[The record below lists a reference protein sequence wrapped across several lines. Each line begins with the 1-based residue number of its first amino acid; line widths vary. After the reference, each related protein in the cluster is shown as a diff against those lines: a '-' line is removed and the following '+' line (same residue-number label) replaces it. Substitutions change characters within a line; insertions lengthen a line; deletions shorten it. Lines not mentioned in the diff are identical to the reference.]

1 MEIVIRR
8 AFGERM
14 KKLGLSYRRVSDH
27 PRIIFSLAYGTSPTK
42 IQKFLCGVGAELA
55 AYEALTSLDF
65 ASKVRLYTHCSKI
78 WFFLLDDGRCKWHDD
93 DGPLVKVRESY
104 ESNKFFLMY
113 NDGGKYI
120 YKENLDLIQRTILET
135 YINELDQL
143 SKIYIKEIEKIFLE
157 KDENGK
163 PKYYSTKH
171 ILRPM
176 FL

>member
-1 MEIVIRR
+1 MDIVIRR

-14 KKLGLSYRRVSDH
+14 KKLGLSYCRINGH
-27 PRIIFSLAYGTSPTK
+27 PRIIFSLGYSLGPKK
-42 IQKFLCGVGAELA
+42 IQKFLCGVGVELA

-65 ASKVRLYTHCSKI
+65 ASKVLLYTNYSKI
-78 WFFLLDDGRCKWHDD
+78 WFSLLDDGRCKWHDD
-93 DGPLVKVRESY
+93 GPLVKVRERY
-104 ESNKFFLMY
+104 ESSKFFLTY

-120 YKENLDLIQRTILET
+120 YKGNLDLIQRTILET

-171 ILRPM
+171 ILRTA
-176 FL
+176 